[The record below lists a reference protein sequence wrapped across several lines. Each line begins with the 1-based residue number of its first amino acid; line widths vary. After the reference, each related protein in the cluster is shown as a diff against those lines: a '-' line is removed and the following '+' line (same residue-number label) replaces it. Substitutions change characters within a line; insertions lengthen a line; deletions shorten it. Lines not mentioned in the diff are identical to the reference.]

1 VVVSVAPNEPTRGR
15 EVHVEQL
22 VGRHICD
29 VEGRKIGRIEELVVE
44 LAGTDWLVVEA
55 HVGPG
60 ALLER
65 IVDLSSLLPL
75 MSALTKR
82 LNTRYSVRWKD
93 LDLSDVDHPR
103 AFVRRSDLKRL
114 SD

>member
-1 VVVSVAPNEPTRGR
+1 MTAMPNEQPRSR

-22 VGRHICD
+22 VGRRIHD
-29 VEGRKIGRIEELVVE
+29 VDGRRIGRIEELIAE
-44 LAGTDWLVVEA
+44 LEGTDWLVVEA
-55 HVGPG
+55 HIGPG

-65 IVDLSSLLPL
+65 IADLSSLVPL

-82 LNTRYSVRWKD
+82 LEKHYSLRWKD
-93 LDLSDVDHPR
+93 LDLSDPDHPR